1 MRYYK
6 SCRLCPRACGADRTR
21 GAGYCGESAILRAAK
36 AYLHM
41 WEEPPIS
48 GGNGSG
54 TVFFSGC
61 SLRCVYCQN
70 GVIASGGAGYE
81 IDEMRL
87 AEIFLELKDKGA
99 HNINLVTPTHFVRHI
114 MKAIDLTRGRL
125 GIPIVYNC
133 GGYESADVIKALDG
147 YIDIWLPDFKYMDPA
162 LAARYSNAPDY
173 PEAAKLAIDE
183 MVRQCMNRCTFTDD
197 GLMKRGVIVR
207 HLVLPDQTGNS
218 KAVIEYLYNRYGDG
232 IYMSIMNQYT
242 PMTGLEDYPEL
253 MRRVS
258 DAEYDEVID
267 FAAELGVKNAF
278 IQEGGAV
285 GESFIPAFD
294 GGGII

>member
-6 SCRLCPRACGADRTR
+6 SCMLCPRRCGADRTR
-21 GAGYCGESAILRAAK
+21 GVGYCGESATLRAGK

-48 GGNGSG
+48 GVRGSG

-70 GVIASGGAGYE
+70 SVIASGGAGYE
-81 IDEMRL
+81 LDEKRL
-87 AEIFLELKDKGA
+87 SEIFLELKDKGA
-99 HNINLVTPTHFVRHI
+99 HTINLVTPTHFVRHI

-133 GGYESADVIKALDG
+133 GGYESTEVIKALDG
-147 YIDIWLPDFKYMDPA
+147 YIDIWLPDFKYMEPA

-173 PEAAKLAIDE
+173 PEAAKRAIDE
-183 MVRQCMNRCTFTDD
+183 MVRQCMCRCTFSDD

-207 HLVLPDQTGNS
+207 HLVLPDQTENS
-218 KAVIEYLYNRYGDG
+218 KAVIKYLYGRYGDG
-232 IYMSIMNQYT
+232 VYMSIMNQYT
-242 PMTGLEDYPEL
+242 PMPGIKGCPEL

-258 DAEYDEVID
+258 DAEYDKVID
-267 FAAELGVKNAF
+267 YAAELGVKNAF
-278 IQEGGAV
+278 VQEGGAA